1 MPRSAARASPPA
13 YACYRYAAMPRAW
26 DDLDDLVR
34 TVEGHAT
41 HRSSTIHGPSHWR
54 AVGAVAA
61 ELAGVAHGH
70 GGPGAGPDPE
80 LLLLFALLH
89 DAMREDDGRD
99 LDHGPRA
106 ALLLERL
113 RADGTIG
120 LDDARAATLAEA
132 LHDHTY
138 GTLSAEPTIGTC
150 WDADR
155 LLIGR
160 VGIVPDPRFCSTAE
174 GRRRALA
181 GEIPPLD
188 GPATWREVARRLGLD

>member
-1 MPRSAARASPPA
+1 MPRP
-13 YACYRYAAMPRAW
+13 W

-34 TVEGHAT
+34 TVEAHAT
-41 HRSSTIHGPSHWR
+41 HLGSAIHGPSHWR

-61 ELAGVAHGH
+61 ELAGAAH
-70 GGPGAGPDPE
+70 GPGAPAGGGRPDPE

-113 RADGTIG
+113 RADDAIRI
-120 LDDARAATLAEA
+120 DDERAAVLAEA
-132 LHDHTY
+132 LHDHTN
-138 GTLSAEPTIGTC
+138 GTLSADPTIGTC

-160 VGIVPDPRFCSTAE
+160 VGFVPDARFCSTAE

-181 GEIPPLD
+181 GELPPLD
-188 GPATWREVARRLGLD
+188 GPADWVTVAERLGIGT